1 MNAPLPKYV
10 KDARGYCYAANPILL
25 KKEGLTP
32 WDGPVGKDGYAITKP
47 AEKPA
52 DTPAAK
58 KAPRSRRSV
67 KAG

>member
-1 MNAPLPKYV
+1 MNAPQPKYV

-32 WDGPVGKDGYAITKP
+32 WDGSVGEDGFAV
-47 AEKPA
+47 EKPA
-52 DTPAAK
+52 VRPTAKVAAK
-58 KAPRSRRSV
+58 SSRSV